1 MEENKQGMANA
12 RDVRPAV
19 VDVFVIKDGNV
30 LLIRRASEP
39 FKGEWMLP
47 GGFIE
52 MNEDAAT
59 AAKREAKEETG
70 LDVELMGIIG
80 VYSDPSR
87 DSRGTVS
94 IAYLAI
100 PLNDTLKTQ
109 ENETSEVKWYP
120 IDKLPELGCD
130 HEKIAADALSYL
142 SQDSCGGDCGGHC
155 HECGE

>member
-1 MEENKQGMANA
+1 MEENKKEKNT
-12 RDVRPAV
+12 RPVRPAT
-19 VDVFVIKDGNV
+19 VDIFVIKDGNV
-30 LLIRRASEP
+30 LLIKRASEP

-52 MNEDAAT
+52 IDEDAAT

-70 LDVELMGIIG
+70 IDVELIGIIG
-80 VYSDPSR
+80 VYSDPAR

-120 IDKLPELGCD
+120 IDKLPKLGCD
-130 HEKIAADALSYL
+130 HEKIVADAMSYL
-142 SQDSCGGDCGGHC
+142 NQDSCGENCDENCQ
-155 HECGE
+155 ECGE